1 MAASPQ
7 AVRQLL
13 GSTRQP
19 RGMVK
24 INGNAVPGWVNWQ
37 VAENAYREAST
48 FSVTFALS
56 KLPAAMNEAWF
67 ASQTTIGVEILA
79 GFPVNPAEFGSSE
92 LDSLVVGNVD
102 QVHYDPAGRTLEL
115 SGRDLTSLLI
125 DAKTTEKFQ
134 NQTASEVATTLA
146 QRHGLTPVVAST
158 AGAVGRFYQIDHTI
172 TTCAHTEWDLL
183 TELARYSQS
192 VVYVKGRSLYFQPAP
207 NPASAPKYPVKW
219 TPASAQG
226 PFSANVTR
234 VSFSRTLT
242 VGNTITV
249 TVRSWN
255 QKQRKGFS
263 ATYPTNHA
271 KGIKVGSATSPAQLY
286 SYAIANLTQ
295 EQATQR
301 ARAIYNELIR
311 NEMRMKATLPAD
323 NVLDVTHVIPVT
335 GTGTAFDQTYYPE
348 TITRHMGMDSGYVMD
363 VTARNHSNDVEPA
376 A

>member
-1 MAASPQ
+1 M
-7 AVRQLL
+7 
-13 GSTRQP
+13 GSVRQP

-24 INGNAVPGWVNWQ
+24 INGTPVHGWLNWE
-37 VAENAYREAST
+37 VVENAFREAST
-48 FSVTFALS
+48 FTVTFALS
-56 KLPAAMNEAWF
+56 ALPVAMNEAWMV
-67 ASQTTIGVEILA
+67 SQTAIGVEILA
-79 GFPVNPAEFGSSE
+79 GFPTDPANFGSAE
-92 LDSLVVGNVD
+92 LDSLIIGNVD
-102 QVHYDPAGRTLEL
+102 QVHFDPSGRTLEL

-134 NQTASEVATTLA
+134 NQTASDVATILA
-146 QRHGLTPVVAST
+146 NRHGLTPVVT
-158 AGAVGRFYQIDHTI
+158 ATSDKVGRFYQIDHTI
-172 TTCAHTEWDLL
+172 TTYAQTEWDLM
-183 TELARYSQS
+183 TQMARWAQS
-192 VVYVKGRSLYFQPAP
+192 VVYVKGRSLYFKPAP
-207 NPASAPKYPVKW
+207 DPASAPTYPVKW
-219 TPASAQG
+219 MPASALA

-234 VSFSRTLT
+234 VNFSRTLT

-263 ATYPTNHA
+263 ATYPQNHA

-301 ARAIYNELIR
+301 AQAIYNELIR
-311 NEMRMKATLPAD
+311 NEMRMSATLPAD
-323 NVLDVTHVIPVT
+323 NVLDVMHVIPVT
-335 GTGTAFDQTYYPE
+335 GTGTAFDQSYFPE
-348 TITRHMGMDSGYVMD
+348 SITRHMGMDSGYVMD